1 MKFTIRKVPFA
12 VLMFLQFSA
21 TLSSLCS
28 PVRAAGSVEVLSHT
42 GYLDSSGNYR
52 VVGEVQNVGSQ
63 AVNFVQVSA
72 TFYDSHHV
80 VIDSRF
86 DLTMLYVI
94 LVGRKSPFEIAL
106 LDIAESARVS
116 HYSLSVTYLETNEIP
131 MKLEILS
138 HSKYTDAEG
147 NMHIVGNLRNNGD
160 EKLVNAKV
168 VATYYDVSWHV
179 VAAALIGF
187 DPELTGDI
195 NPNQIVPFEI
205 ILDKA
210 RAQYVQTYALAA
222 ESNQYAMIPEFPTA
236 IMYLILVVSYL
247 LLLSTRT
254 RAHNNSL
261 ILSTP
266 FSVTP
271 CQYIRHYPNAV
282 MHISELCGTPSC
294 SESST
299 QWKI

>member
-72 TFYDSHHV
+72 TFYDSQNI

-106 LDIAESARVS
+106 LDVAESARVS

-147 NMHIVGNLRNNGD
+147 NMHIIGILKNFGD

-168 VATYYDVSWHV
+168 VATYYDALSHV
-179 VAAALIGF
+179 VAAASVGF

-195 NPNQIVPFEI
+195 DPYQTAEFEI
-205 ILDKA
+205 VLDKS
-210 RAQYVQTYALAA
+210 RAQYVHTYVLAA
-222 ESNQYAMIPEFPTA
+222 ESNQYAMIPEVPT
-236 IMYLILVVSYL
+236 ILMFLIISLVSAFACR
-247 LLLSTRT
+247 LSK
-254 RAHNNSL
+254 
-261 ILSTP
+261 
-266 FSVTP
+266 SVHADKMLKKDH
-271 CQYIRHYPNAV
+271 R
-282 MHISELCGTPSC
+282 
-294 SESST
+294 
-299 QWKI
+299 